1 MNSARPTPDGL
12 HACVGI
18 LHNGQ
23 LSKGCFSDAIISI
36 KVKNN
41 LLVVSEEGEGFV
53 DNHYYKDQ
61 YAFEMLDGRFT

>member
-1 MNSARPTPDGL
+1 MNSARPAPDGL
-12 HACVGI
+12 YACVGI

-41 LLVVSEEGEGFV
+41 LLVVSKEAADLV
-53 DNHYYKDQ
+53 DDHYYKDQ
-61 YAFEMLDGRFT
+61 YAFKMLSGRFT